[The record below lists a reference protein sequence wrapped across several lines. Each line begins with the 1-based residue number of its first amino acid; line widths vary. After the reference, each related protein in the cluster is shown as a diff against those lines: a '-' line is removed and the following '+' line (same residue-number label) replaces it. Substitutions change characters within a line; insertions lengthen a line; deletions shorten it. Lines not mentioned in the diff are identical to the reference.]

1 MVPSWATKVPSWAT
15 KVPATSSASAC
26 GSVAAARP
34 SVATAASIKSAC
46 EPSPDCYTCP
56 LFAGSAPVECMG

>member
-1 MVPSWATKVPSWAT
+1 MVPSWAT
-15 KVPATSSASAC
+15 KVPATSSAAASAC
-26 GSVAAARP
+26 RSVAAARP

-56 LFAGSAPVECMG
+56 LFAGSALVKCMG